1 MIGRHAGRQAVLN
14 FYWIPLNLQTTALMA
29 IAVPAALLQYPG
41 DHTRLLALL
50 ATLVAFMAMIVPPF
64 AGALSDRLRRGGATR
79 KPLIVGGAALNA
91 AALIWMMQHGSIE
104 TFTAALLLGVLGQ
117 SISLAAYQALIP
129 EVVSRDDWG
138 LASGFQGAASLI
150 GSVAGLALA
159 SLTDPARTFLGSAL
173 VLILGVAAVLWT
185 PEGRWHADDGEHARI
200 GNWYDFIV
208 AFWSRSWTI
217 LGLSLLMTFVLYFF
231 RDVLKYSNPS
241 AGTGIVGGMALVGAI
256 VSSVAMGIL
265 SDRVKRKYVVAL
277 AGIPMTLAAVGFAL
291 FPNVQWIMAFALLF
305 GLGYGAFVSTG
316 WALAIDSVPQLR
328 DVARD
333 LGVWGIASNLP
344 AVVAP
349 AAGGW
354 LLAQFA
360 VPVIGYKALFIA
372 AGMSFALGSIF
383 VLAVGERKRFGI
395 CFQFVALGLAMLY
408 FRLAYRIRHYGR
420 LPRDRGP
427 TLVLCNHQHDLDTTA
442 VIAQLIIDGPWYE
455 PIYAAGSRRM
465 FEPGFMGA
473 RTRWLRKVLRSA
485 NWAGLFSALGCL
497 PIENEL
503 RTRTIAAL
511 AAAIERRHGDLLLG
525 DVFQGSALVALGEG
539 AAELRVSD
547 LGDPSLYS
555 VGRDVLARIEDVRA
569 PYRDEIVAQT
579 RADLEADLQRIEQT
593 MRRGVTFFLTP
604 EGRYSR
610 DGRLS
615 RLRTTLWRLKP
626 LATVYLSSVSYDP
639 FVGRRLSVLFRIA
652 RPAADDDLA
661 SSMAAARPITTSQ
674 LIAAWLADVP
684 SDMSLESAI
693 RDVRVR
699 LQTVPTGAF
708 VDPELSQAP
717 DRMVRA
723 AFAGLTRL
731 GILEPSQASVVGQAS
746 LAQRDETYALTGVR
760 THPQFPLA
768 PDILAHQANQFAE
781 TIAALQ
787 TLDNRREAG
796 EVSRRAATHVLPI
809 VREGS

>member
-29 IAVPAALLQYPG
+29 IAVPAALLEFPG

-79 KPLIVGGAALNA
+79 RPLIIGGAALNA
-91 AALIWMMQHGSIE
+91 AALIWMMHHGSIGE
-104 TFTAALLLGVLGQ
+104 FTSALLLGVLGQ

-129 EVVSRDDWG
+129 EVVAPGDWG

-159 SLTDPARTFLGSAL
+159 SLTDPARTFLGSAI
-173 VLILGVAAVLWT
+173 VLALGVVAVWCT
-185 PEGRWHADDGEHARI
+185 PEGPWRGDGHDHARI
-200 GNWYDFIV
+200 GNWYDFTV

-217 LGLSLLMTFVLYFF
+217 FGLALLMTFVLYFF

-256 VSSVAMGIL
+256 VSSVVMGML
-265 SDRVKRKYVVAL
+265 SDRIKRKFVVAL

-291 FPNVQWIMAFALLF
+291 FPNVQWIMGFALLF

-333 LGVWGIASNLP
+333 LGIWGIASNLP
-344 AVVAP
+344 AVIAP

-354 LLAQFA
+354 LLAQFTTPLVA
-360 VPVIGYKALFIA
+360 YKMLFIA
-372 AGMSFALGSIF
+372 AGLSFTIGSIV
-383 VLAVGERKRFGI
+383 VLAIGERKRFGI
-395 CFQFVALGLAMLY
+395 CFQFVALILAMLY
-408 FRLAYRIRHYGR
+408 FRLAYRIRHWGR
-420 LPRDRGP
+420 LPRERGA
-427 TLVLCNHQHDLDTTA
+427 TLVVCNHQHDLDTTA

-455 PIYAAGSRRM
+455 PIYSAASRRM

-473 RTRWLRKVLRSA
+473 RTRWLRKILRAA
-485 NWAGLFSALGCL
+485 NWSSLFRALGCL

-503 RTRTIAAL
+503 RTRAIAAL
-511 AAAIERRHGDLLLG
+511 AASVERRHGDVLLG
-525 DVFQGSALVALGEG
+525 DVFSGSALGALGEG
-539 AAELRVSD
+539 AGRLRVSD
-547 LGDPSLYS
+547 LGDPSLFS
-555 VGRDVLARIEDVRA
+555 AGRDVLARIEDVCQ
-569 PYRDEIVAQT
+569 PYRQEIMLQT
-579 RADLEADLQRIEQT
+579 RSDLEEDLQRIEST
-593 MRRGVTFFLTP
+593 VKRGVTFFLTA

-610 DGRLS
+610 DGRLN
-615 RLRTTLWRLKP
+615 RLRTSLWRLRP
-626 LATVYLSSVSYDP
+626 FATVYLSSVSYDP
-639 FVGRRLSVLFRIA
+639 FVGRRLSVMFRIA
-652 RPAADDDLA
+652 RPLADDDLVA
-661 SSMAAARPITTSQ
+661 SMAAGRPITTSQ
-674 LIAAWLADVP
+674 MVAAWLANSP
-684 SDMSLESAI
+684 PTISLEAAE
-693 RDVRVR
+693 RFVRTR
-699 LQTVPTGAF
+699 LQSLPRDAF
-708 VDPELSQAP
+708 VDPELARSP

-723 AFAGLTRL
+723 AFAGLKRL
-731 GILEPSQASVVGQAS
+731 GILSGPPY
-746 LAQRDETYALTGVR
+746 RLTGER
-760 THPQFPLA
+760 RHPQFRLA

-781 TIAALQ
+781 TVAALQ
-787 TLDNRREAG
+787 KLDARSDAG
-796 EVSRRAATHVLPI
+796 EGSRLDATHVLPV